1 MVEYQKRNVI
11 LCLKN
16 QNRVNTAKPNQ
27 NENFIYRVMIV
38 LVIGALAV
46 FLLGGVNQYY
56 TYTQYMNTIR
66 SAAGW
71 VGLLGLV
78 LGIAG
83 LIGAAATG
91 KKALVWAGG
100 LLVLLGLCAGSAFFF
115 YTEGIAMSYALII
128 GSCVL
133 YILSKIYTPEYV
145 ALTGISLLA
154 GVGYYAMSEYGGS
167 QMINSYTLPAIITV
181 AAVLVLGVAVTFLA
195 GRGEGTVR
203 FGKWSIQLWQ
213 SKPLSC
219 CCIWPASSGRRC
231 CCSPSCW
238 APTFAWYCVWVVC
251 ATIFALTVW
260 FTIKL
265 M

>member
-1 MVEYQKRNVI
+1 
-11 LCLKN
+11 
-16 QNRVNTAKPNQ
+16 
-27 NENFIYRVMIV
+27 
-38 LVIGALAV
+38 
-46 FLLGGVNQYY
+46 
-56 TYTQYMNTIR
+56 MNTIR

-203 FGKWSIQLWQ
+203 FGRWSIQL
-213 SKPLSC
+213 
-219 CCIWPASSGRRC
+219 
-231 CCSPSCW
+231 
-238 APTFAWYCVWVVC
+238 
-251 ATIFALTVW
+251 
-260 FTIKL
+260 
-265 M
+265 